1 VAETDA
7 AWKAVCLCTQH
18 LCHCAL
24 QAAVQRNTHYQRVF
38 LPIQTV
44 HLYAGFV
51 NAWCSSNTLYFLPVS
66 NFSAQLVTCNMC
78 VETTKHDGRLNA
90 LFEKTHTTKQK
101 YVKSRHVFGV
111 LRKKTYKRT
120 SNDM

>member
-1 VAETDA
+1 MAETDA
-7 AWKAVCLCTQH
+7 AWKAVCLHTQH
-18 LCHCAL
+18 HCHSAL
-24 QAAVQRNTHYQRVF
+24 QAAVQRNTHYLRVF

-51 NAWCSSNTLYFLPVS
+51 NAWCSSNTFILRSSQQLLS
-66 NFSAQLVTCNMC
+66 SAGDVC

-111 LRKKTYKRT
+111 
-120 SNDM
+120 